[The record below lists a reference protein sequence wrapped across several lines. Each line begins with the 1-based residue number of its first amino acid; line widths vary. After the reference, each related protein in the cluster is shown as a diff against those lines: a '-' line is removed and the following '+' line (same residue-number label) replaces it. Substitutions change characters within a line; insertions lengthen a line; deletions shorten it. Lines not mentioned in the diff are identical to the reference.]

1 MISVTS
7 LSKKYGSLKALDAVS
22 FQIKAGEITG
32 IVGANGAGKTTLFQ
46 CIAGLENYTGKIEY
60 SQGKLKDLL
69 GFLPTNPH
77 FLSKLTGKEY
87 LQLMCNARK
96 SKVSNIEEKNI
107 FDLPLDKYASTYSTG
122 MKKKLALT
130 GILLQ
135 KNQVYILDEPFSG
148 VDLQSN
154 ILLKEIILKLK
165 EHNKTV
171 LLSSHIFSILTD
183 LCDTIHHIEN
193 GKLMRTAEKK
203 DFELIKNDISITD
216 IKSKID
222 AFQLD

>member
-1 MISVTS
+1 MISITS
-7 LSKKYGSLKALDAVS
+7 LSKNHGKLKALDAVS
-22 FQIKAGEITG
+22 FQIKAGETIG
-32 IVGANGAGKTTLFQ
+32 IVGANGAGKSTLFQ
-46 CIAGLENYTGKIEY
+46 CIAGLENHTGKIEY
-60 SQGKLKDLL
+60 EHGKLKDVL

-96 SKVSNIEEKNI
+96 LSVTNIEEKNI
-107 FDLPLDKYASTYSTG
+107 FELPLDKYASTYSTG

-135 KNQVYILDEPFSG
+135 KNEVYILDEPFSG

-165 EHNKTV
+165 ELNKTV
-171 LLSSHIFSILTD
+171 MLSSHIFSILTD

-193 GKLMRTAEKK
+193 GKLMRTAEKT
-203 DFELIKNDISITD
+203 DFKLIENDISNMG

-222 AFQLD
+222 IFQLD